1 MKRNVFLM
9 SIAMMLAMPYASS
22 HAQSLQTLVAPV
34 ERLLNSVPAKVS
46 RVVSTSNQGD
56 AGEGFSEPHAFEPGA
71 TWDCGFSPEGGANPR
86 VIRAINEVRPRAG
99 NDSTILVAAYA
110 FTSLPIARA
119 LIAAHQRG
127 VKVAVVADATENQ
140 KPASKVRMLSE
151 SGIPVR
157 IDNRLK
163 MLHDKFMVLDGT
175 AVQTGSFNYT
185 KAAASNEHAEN
196 VCVFRQSPRMAATFT
211 GAWQR
216 LWSESVP
223 AP

>member
-1 MKRNVFLM
+1 M
-9 SIAMMLAMPYASS
+9 
-22 HAQSLQTLVAPV
+22 
-34 ERLLNSVPAKVS
+34 PAKVS
-46 RVVSTSNQGD
+46 RIARTSYQGD
-56 AGEGFSEPHAFEPGA
+56 AGEGISEEHAFEPGA

-99 NDSTILVAAYA
+99 NDATILVAAYA

-119 LIAAHQRG
+119 LVAAHQRG

-140 KPASKVRMLSE
+140 KSASKVKMLADI
-151 SGIPVR
+151 GIPVKF
-157 IDNRLK
+157 DTRLK

-185 KAAASNEHAEN
+185 KAAASDEHAEN
-196 VCVFRQSPRMAATFT
+196 ACVFRHSPRMAATFT

-216 LWSESVP
+216 LWRESVP
-223 AP
+223 AL

>member
-1 MKRNVFLM
+1 LE
-9 SIAMMLAMPYASS
+9 
-22 HAQSLQTLVAPV
+22 TLVAPV
-34 ERLLNSVPAKVS
+34 ERLLNSAPAQVS
-46 RVVSTSNQGD
+46 RIVRTSYQGKD
-56 AGEGFSEPHAFEPGA
+56 DEGASEEHAFEPGA
-71 TWDCGFSPEGGANPR
+71 TWDCGYSPEGGANPR

-99 NDSTILVAAYA
+99 NDATILVAAYA

-127 VKVAVVADATENQ
+127 VKVAVVADATENE
-140 KPASKVRMLSE
+140 KSASKVRMLTE

-185 KAAASNEHAEN
+185 KAAASDEHAEN
-196 VCVFRQSPRMAATFT
+196 ACVFRHSPAMAASFT

-216 LWSESVP
+216 LWRESVP
-223 AP
+223 AS

>member
-1 MKRNVFLM
+1 ME
-9 SIAMMLAMPYASS
+9 A
-22 HAQSLQTLVAPV
+22 LVAPV
-34 ERLLNSVPAKVS
+34 ERLLYSVPAKVS
-46 RVVSTSNQGD
+46 RIVPSSYRGD
-56 AGEGFSEPHAFEPGA
+56 DGEGISEPHGFEPGA

-86 VIRAINEVRPRAG
+86 VIRAINEVRPRAS
-99 NDSTILVAAYA
+99 NHATILVAAYA

-127 VKVAVVADATENQ
+127 VRVAVVADSTENQ
-140 KPASKVRMLSE
+140 KPTSKVRMLTE

-157 IDNRLK
+157 IDNHLK

-175 AVQTGSFNYT
+175 AVQTGSLNYT
-185 KAAASNEHAEN
+185 KTAASNEHAEN
-196 VCVFRQSPRMAATFT
+196 VCVFRHSPRMAAAFT

-223 AP
+223 AS